1 MIERP
6 LMTTDELKSMPKG
19 HFIMSSSS
27 TSIFICF
34 LTVLS
39 DSPVSLT
46 IVLTDGKQDHVSLF
60 AYRSN
65 ALYTILPAGV
75 TFALILLCKN
85 TYNPYSTLTP
95 ASFIIFLR
103 SNFILSSFSNL
114 YFKIDVILFISAY
127 LTSLCTL

>member
-1 MIERP
+1 MLDVFP
-6 LMTTDELKSMPKG
+6 LFSLFLG
-19 HFIMSSSS
+19 IFIMSSSS

-46 IVLTDGKQDHVSLF
+46 IVLTDGKQDHVFLCL
-60 AYRSN
+60 RIVVM
-65 ALYTILPAGV
+65 LYIPFFLTVLHLH
-75 TFALILLCKN
+75 LILLYKN

>member
-1 MIERP
+1 MLDVFPWFSLFLGI
-6 LMTTDELKSMPKG
+6 
-19 HFIMSSSS
+19 FIMSSSS

-39 DSPVSLT
+39 ESPVSLT
-46 IVLTDGKQDHVSLF
+46 IVLTDGKQDHVFLCL
-60 AYRSN
+60 RIVVM
-65 ALYTILPAGV
+65 LYIPFFLTVLHLH
-75 TFALILLCKN
+75 LILLYKN

-103 SNFILSSFSNL
+103 SNFILSSFLNL